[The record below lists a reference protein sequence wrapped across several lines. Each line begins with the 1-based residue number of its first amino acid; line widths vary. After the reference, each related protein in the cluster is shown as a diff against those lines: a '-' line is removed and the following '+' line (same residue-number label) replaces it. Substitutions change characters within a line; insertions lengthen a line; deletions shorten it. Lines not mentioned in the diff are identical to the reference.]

1 MQSVVTTK
9 NGFDKTIDLRDIAFE
24 PLKSL
29 STQVVNSLK
38 SSGASKQV
46 IDDARSVNRKIQGRR
61 ANNKKATKPAA
72 TTNTPTLAAENKQIS
87 VSQQSMDNQ
96 IAHFTKLIAIVSAEP
111 AYAPNEV
118 NLKVA
123 ALNTF
128 LAGLKTANTAVIN
141 ATEPYSNA
149 RIARNT
155 TLYTPVT
162 GMVDIALAVK
172 SYIASIYTAS
182 SPQFKHVNKIHFRN
196 IR

>member
-9 NGFDKTIDLRDIAFE
+9 NGFDKAIDLRDIAFE